1 MKFSKIVKTLAIAT
15 LIMNI
20 SLHCVDAAD
29 DANITADDI
38 NITKANG
45 RVEHP
50 IADFDSQV
58 SEGIVILDFFATWCP
73 PCRRFGPVFTRAAA
87 NNPDIRFIK
96 IDIDKYSNIAK
107 DYGVR
112 SMPTIIALKDG
123 GVVKTKIG
131 YMKLKDFENW
141 INSIS

>member
-1 MKFSKIVKTLAIAT
+1 MKFIKITVRTLAIAA
-15 LIMNI
+15 LVIGI
-20 SLHCVDAAD
+20 STNCLDADTTGSAAD
-29 DANITADDI
+29 DANT
-38 NITKANG
+38 TKANG

-50 IADFDSQV
+50 IADFDNQV

-87 NNPDIRFIK
+87 NHPDIRFIK
-96 IDIDKYSNIAK
+96 IDIDKYASIAS

-112 SMPTIIALKDG
+112 SMPTIIVLKDG
-123 GVVKTKIG
+123 GVVKTKAG